1 MHEHIVVAEYQ
12 APRDL
17 EQTLAIVN
25 RNHDIQDMSWGAQVL
40 PNDQSKPDKAPRL
53 MSVIPKALVPQES
66 MIRPY
71 GTSNLT
77 VE

>member
-1 MHEHIVVAEYQ
+1 MKHSANIEIPFGGFDSRAP

-40 PNDQSKPDKAPRL
+40 PNDRSKPNKAPGL
-53 MSVIPKALVPQES
+53 MSVIPKALVS
-66 MIRPY
+66 
-71 GTSNLT
+71 
-77 VE
+77 